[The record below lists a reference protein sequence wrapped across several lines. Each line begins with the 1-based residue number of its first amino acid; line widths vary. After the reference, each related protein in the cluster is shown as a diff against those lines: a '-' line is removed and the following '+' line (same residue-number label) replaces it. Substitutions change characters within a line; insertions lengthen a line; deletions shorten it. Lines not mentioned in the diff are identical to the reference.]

1 MTFEER
7 VVAIEGKGYTER
19 QARFL
24 VTVMLHSGVCMV
36 RQYCD
41 FSGITRGQKTQDFF
55 AKLIDQN
62 HASATTDV
70 HSKTRVFHIF
80 GRGLYEAIGEPNNR
94 NRKPT
99 ALGAAVERLMLLDS
113 VLASRDIEWLATERD
128 KVAHFTRLF
137 GTAMR
142 HSEFPQLTFGA
153 PPFTTTRFFP
163 DKLPIGVPANGPRVF
178 TYLVKRSSPIEFRDF
193 LNRHMELLR
202 ALPAWRLRLLIPAHF
217 ARSSQT
223 YEAAIRDEF
232 LSPLRLSAVDELR
245 WYFETKSSG
254 RNISDADRER
264 FARAARAF
272 DAPRYRALY
281 RRWIELGPASLY
293 TLSSSSLADAIERG
307 IGEVEFHVLQHP
319 YFHLRSFVGTA

>member
-1 MTFEER
+1 MTFEQR
-7 VVAIEGKGYTER
+7 VTAVEKEGYTER

-36 RQYCD
+36 RQYCE
-41 FSGITRGQKTQDFF
+41 FSGITRGQVSQDFF
-55 AKLIDQN
+55 AELLNRN

-70 HSKTRVFHIF
+70 HSKMRIFHIYS
-80 GRGLYEAIGEPNNR
+80 RGLYEAIGEPNNR

-113 VLASRDIEWLATERD
+113 VLASRDIDWLATERE

-137 GTAMR
+137 GTSMR
-142 HSEFPQLTFGA
+142 HSEFPQLTFGT

-163 DKLPIGVPANGPRVF
+163 DKLPIGVPKDGPRVF
-178 TYLVKRSSPIEFRDF
+178 TYLVKRPSPVEFRDF
-193 LNRHMELLR
+193 LSRHAELLR
-202 ALPAWRLRLLIPAHF
+202 ALPEWRLRMLVPAHF
-217 ARSSQT
+217 ARATST
-223 YEAAIRDEF
+223 YEAAIRDE
-232 LSPLRLSAVDELR
+232 LMTPLRLSAVEELR
-245 WYFETKSSG
+245 WYFELKSSG
-254 RNISDADRER
+254 RSVGAGERER

-272 DAPRYRALY
+272 DAPRYLALY
-281 RRWIELGPASLY
+281 RRWIELGPTALEAV
-293 TLSSSSLADAIERG
+293 SSSSLADALDRG